1 MICKAECASPGTGLR
16 SAAGMMLDKSVKQEV
31 LEKELT
37 FKTHTQGTCEIFL
50 LMWHLGWGQMTA
62 AEQWAVW
69 DAWSALPVAMGQP
82 GQAGLGT
89 C

>member
-1 MICKAECASPGTGLR
+1 MICKAECASPGAGLR
-16 SAAGMMLDKSVKQEV
+16 SAAGMMLDKSVKQKV

-37 FKTHTQGTCEIFL
+37 FKTHTQGTCEILL
-50 LMWHLGWGQMTA
+50 LMRHLGSGQMTV

-69 DAWSALPVAMGQP
+69 DAWSALPAAMGQA
-82 GQAGLGT
+82 GRAGLGT